1 MDSSPYQVDKDWFTK
16 IELTLP
22 KPPSLNKIYAG
33 GHWAIRKKYKDE
45 YKKECLKALEEYDR
59 FTCEEIYITIS
70 YNSRLDI
77 DNGILVSKFLADTLV
92 SEGVIPDDN
101 PKYYKSVSI
110 RYDETLDKNTYICKV
125 YCKNLIYEQDE

>member
-1 MDSSPYQVDKDWFTK
+1 MDNTYTK
-16 IELTLP
+16 IELNLP
-22 KPPSLNKIYAG
+22 KPPSLNKIYSG

-45 YKKECLKALEEYDR
+45 YKRACQEALSEYDR
-59 FTCEEIYITIS
+59 FTCEEIYIIIS

-110 RYDETLDKNTYICKV
+110 RYDGTLEKNTYICKV
-125 YCKNLIYEQDE
+125 YCKNLVYEE

>member
-1 MDSSPYQVDKDWFTK
+1 MTDNKSFFDKIT
-16 IELTLP
+16 LTLP

-33 GHWAIRKKYKDE
+33 QHWAVRKKYKDD
-45 YKKECLKALEEYDR
+45 YKKHCLEALSIHDK
-59 FTCEEIYITIS
+59 FTCKSIYVIIN

-101 PKYYKSVSI
+101 PKYYKSVTIKFDGSLPKDV
-110 RYDETLDKNTYICKV
+110 YEVKV
-125 YCKNLIYEQDE
+125 YCENLKYNEDISEL

>member
-1 MDSSPYQVDKDWFTK
+1 MDNAYTK
-16 IELTLP
+16 IELSLP
-22 KPPSLNKIYAG
+22 KPPSLNKIYSG

-45 YKKECLKALEEYDR
+45 YKKSCQEALSEYDR
-59 FTCEEIYITIS
+59 FTCEEIYIIIS

-92 SEGVIPDDN
+92 SEGIIPDDN

-110 RYDETLDKNTYICKV
+110 RYDGTLEKNTYICKV
-125 YCKNLIYEQDE
+125 YCKNLVYEE